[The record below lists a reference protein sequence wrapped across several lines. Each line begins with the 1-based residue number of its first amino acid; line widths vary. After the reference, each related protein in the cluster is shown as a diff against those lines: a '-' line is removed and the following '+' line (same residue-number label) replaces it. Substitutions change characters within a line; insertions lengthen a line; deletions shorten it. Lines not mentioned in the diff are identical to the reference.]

1 MDEETVIYLI
11 IDKVISSGFTT
22 SNAVTKAADK
32 VTRKSL
38 ESEGMPESGVPPAE
52 CAEIIE
58 SFILPGGLLTESQNG
73 VLEIT
78 SKGRFFWKRV
88 RRNRQGFG
96 VGSPGRE

>member
-11 IDKVISSGFTT
+11 IDKVISSGFT
-22 SNAVTKAADK
+22 SNAATKVVDK
-32 VTRKSL
+32 VSRKSL
-38 ESEGMPESGVPPAE
+38 ESEGLPESGVPPAE

-58 SFILPGGLLTESQNG
+58 SFILPGGLLTEGQNG